1 MLINR
6 FILQPQNSQ
15 NMEYNRIVAI
25 TGLPGLYEVVSSKT
39 DGAIVRS
46 LEEKT
51 TRFVSSRI
59 HNLSHLESIEVYTVR
74 DNVSLADVFGAMK
87 ASKTKL
93 PDTKDNKAL
102 KSYFEKAFP
111 DLDFERVYSSDLKKM
126 VKWYEVLEQNDVDYS
141 VKPQE
146 EEAVEEPVAETVAE
160 EVKEAPAKKAAA
172 KKTAKPKAK
181 AAEPKA
187 AAETEEKPKKPRKK
201 KTEE

>member
-1 MLINR
+1 M
-6 FILQPQNSQ
+6 QPQNSQ

-102 KSYFEKAFP
+102 KGYFEKTYP

-126 VKWYEVLEQNDVDYS
+126 VKWYEVLEQNEVDYT

-146 EEAVEEPVAETVAE
+146 EEAIEEPVAETVAE
-160 EVKEAPAKKAAA
+160 EVKEAPAKKAPA

-181 AAEPKA
+181 AEEPKA

-201 KTEE
+201 KTED